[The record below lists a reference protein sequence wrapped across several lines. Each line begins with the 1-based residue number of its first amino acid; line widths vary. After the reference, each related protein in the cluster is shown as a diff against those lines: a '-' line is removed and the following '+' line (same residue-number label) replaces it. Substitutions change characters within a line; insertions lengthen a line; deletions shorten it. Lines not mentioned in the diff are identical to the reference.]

1 MIRSSRRHA
10 TVSLCCFLC
19 SVFLWCVFS
28 RPAAAQDPVPELES
42 SSEHTVYEAAE
53 KQMHQGQLAQG
64 EILLQNAL
72 AENPSDDRARFQ
84 LGILQFLRAIEN
96 LGQSLYEH
104 GAVSE
109 EARQPFLRLP
119 VPHNPDP
126 ATIGYRDVQ
135 RILDLLGFELRRA
148 DSTLAGID
156 DDTVIT
162 PLRLASI
169 QLDFTQGRKPPTS
182 LLKVMEQFN
191 GGPLSFANVNPDF
204 LVHFDRGDV
213 AWLRAYCH
221 LLCSMLEGYL
231 AIDGELGFE
240 ERVKDIFPKIQPST
254 RETPK
259 GWYEQLPIVDG
270 PRLRRM
276 RLHILAVCDLNKETW
291 HHIRS
296 ETDDSFEWLPHPKQ
310 TDQLGMPITESQIDA
325 WLSMM
330 QELRDLFNGDSLVT
344 SQWLQYLYPK
354 HPDGVGLN
362 LAKVLDAPRSDLFN
376 LQRIQDEGIAPEFL
390 EDEEGKDH
398 FDVMPLVRPA
408 SAFNGPFGFFS
419 AIRLN

>member
-1 MIRSSRRHA
+1 MIRSTRLHA
-10 TVSLCCFLC
+10 AVSLSCFLC
-19 SVFLWCVFS
+19 SVFLCGVFS
-28 RPAAAQDPVPELES
+28 RQAEAQGPAHPVAAN
-42 SSEHTVYEAAE
+42 SEHSVYELAE
-53 KQMHQGQLAQG
+53 KQMHLGQLAQG

-72 AENPSDDRARFQ
+72 TENPNDDRARFQ

-109 EARQPFLRLP
+109 EAQQPFLRLP

-126 ATIGYRDVQ
+126 ATISYRDVQ
-135 RILDLLGFELRRA
+135 RILDLLGFQLRRA
-148 DSTLAGID
+148 ESTLAGID

-162 PLRLASI
+162 PLRVAPI
-169 QLDFTQGRKPPTS
+169 KLDFTNGMKPATS
-182 LLKVMEQFN
+182 LLKLMEQIN
-191 GGPLSFANVNPDF
+191 GRQLAFADDNPDF

-221 LLCSMLEGYL
+221 LLCGMLEGYL
-231 AIDGELGFE
+231 AIDGEIGFE
-240 ERVKDIFPKIQPST
+240 ERVEDIFPKIQPST
-254 RETPK
+254 RETPE
-259 GWYEQLPIVDG
+259 GWYQQLPLVDG

-276 RLHILAVCDLNKETW
+276 RLHFIAVCDLNKETW

-310 TDQLGMPITESQIDA
+310 TDQLGIPITDTQIDL

-330 QELRDLFNGDSLVT
+330 QELRDLFNGDSLI
-344 SQWLQYLYPK
+344 SSPWLQYLNPK

-376 LQRIQDEGIAPEFL
+376 WQRIQQEGIAPEFL
-390 EDEEGKDH
+390 EEEEGKDH
-398 FDVMPLVRPA
+398 FDVMTLVRAA